1 MFASDAEMDICG
13 RSGRN
18 SQRIDAGNN
27 FSPLKVRKDFIY
39 FKNDSKV
46 G

>member
-1 MFASDAEMDICG
+1 MVFCSEPE
-13 RSGRN
+13 RN
-18 SQRIDAGNN
+18 SQLIDTGNN